1 VTLATRKPAEKT
13 TMSERI
19 PFESPVKLQVGAEH
33 TLRTVNSVQ
42 GASEV
47 LIDWPHARR
56 GPFYQSAR
64 EVVEAAIAGKATAEE
79 AREAFAALAAHA
91 GVIVE

>member
-47 LIDWPHARR
+47 LIGLAACPARPVLPIGARSGR
-56 GPFYQSAR
+56 GSDR
-64 EVVEAAIAGKATAEE
+64 RKATAEE